1 MKFKHTFFLI
11 LSSLLLRLPAFAQVF
26 PNLGGQRIGISALT
40 FLKNDLS
47 PRSVAMGG
55 ASISLAG
62 DPYAMHVN
70 PAGGVDNLQPLAAAA
85 TRTLPAGIFQTF
97 AGALIPAENKTT
109 WMVSMNYMGSGSQK
123 RRTEFQ
129 PFGDGTFFVS
139 DAFKVGVGYS
149 KALSKMFSFGLNI
162 HYIREQLA
170 QYSANAAAVDLGFL
184 YKTDWKHL
192 NFAVGLHHFGANS
205 TLSGSDLP
213 VMYNRAAGVNRES
226 YGAPTLFSMGASM
239 VPWTAGKH
247 EILVSAQL
255 NHPNDNAENIRLGVE
270 YTLDSMFFVRMGL
283 RVNVPGEHISG
294 GVGVKRILGRVPL
307 SVEYAVL
314 PNDYLGWMHTIGL
327 SIGLKNKQL

>member
-1 MKFKHTFFLI
+1 M
-11 LSSLLLRLPAFAQVF
+11 SSLLLRFSGSAQVF
-26 PNLGGQRIGISALT
+26 PNLGSQRIGISALT

-47 PRSVAMGG
+47 PRSIAMGG

-70 PAGGVDNLQPLAAAA
+70 PAGGADNLQPLAAAS
-85 TRTLPAGIFQTF
+85 TRTLPAAVFQTF
-97 AGALIPAENKTT
+97 AGILIPTDNKAA
-109 WMVSMNYMGSGSQK
+109 WMLSMNYMGSGSQK

-139 DAFKVGVGYS
+139 DAFKLGFGYS
-149 KALSKMFSFGLNI
+149 KALSKMFSFGLNA

-170 QYSANAAAVDLGFL
+170 QYASNAIAVDMGFM

-192 NFAVGLHHFGANS
+192 NFAVGLQHFGANS
-205 TLSGSDLP
+205 TLSGSELP
-213 VMYNRAAGVNRES
+213 VMYNRSAGTGKES

-239 VPWTAGKH
+239 VPWSAGKH

-255 NHPNDNAENIRLGVE
+255 NHPNDNAENIRLGAE
-270 YTLDSMFFVRMGL
+270 YTLDSMFFLRVGL

-294 GVGVKRILGRVPL
+294 GVGFKRILGRVPL

>member
-1 MKFKHTFFLI
+1 MKLKALFLLI
-11 LSSLLLRLPAFAQVF
+11 SSTLALCFSSEAQVF

-47 PRSVAMGG
+47 PRSIGMGG
-55 ASISLAG
+55 ASIGLAG
-62 DPYAMHVN
+62 DPFSMHIN
-70 PAGGVDNLQPLAAAA
+70 PAGGVDNGQLTAAAA

-97 AGALIPAENKTT
+97 AGLVIPTENKSA
-109 WMVSMNYMGSGSQK
+109 WMASLNYMGSGSQR

-129 PFGDGTFFVS
+129 PFGDGTFYVS
-139 DAFKVGVGYS
+139 DAFKAGVGYS
-149 KALSKMFSFGLNI
+149 KALSKMFSFGLNVNF
-162 HYIREQLA
+162 IREQLA
-170 QYSANAAAVDLGFL
+170 EYSANAAAVDLGFL

-213 VMYNRAAGVNRES
+213 VMYNRSAGVSKES

-239 VPWTAGKH
+239 IPLSTEKH

-270 YTLDSMFFVRMGL
+270 YTLDSMFFVRLGY
-283 RVNVPGEHISG
+283 RVNVPGEHVSA
-294 GVGVKRILGRVPL
+294 GVGFKRILGLVPL
-307 SVEYAVL
+307 SIEYAVL

-327 SIGLKNKQL
+327 SIGLKNRRL